1 MRNDLPYATHECR
14 YCAFSLVMRVPDVI
28 REFARASKAEVLGII
43 TDGAAWMPGSRPGMT
58 AGRVAL
64 QSMV

>member
-28 REFARASKAEVLGII
+28 REFTRGSKAEVLG
-43 TDGAAWMPGSRPGMT
+43 TTREGAAWMPRSRLLEAEHDRG
-58 AGRVAL
+58 AA
-64 QSMV
+64 